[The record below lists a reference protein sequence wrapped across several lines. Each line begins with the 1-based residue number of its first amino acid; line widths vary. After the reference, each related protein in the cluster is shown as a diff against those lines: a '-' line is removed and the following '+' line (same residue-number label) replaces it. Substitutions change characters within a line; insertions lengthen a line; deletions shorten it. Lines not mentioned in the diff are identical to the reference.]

1 MITNKKKNYIESYL
15 DFLLIHSPSESPLY
29 ILTDERFWLSHIILV
44 KTVITFL

>member
-1 MITNKKKNYIESYL
+1 MVTNKKIYIESYL
-15 DFLLIHSPSESPLY
+15 NFLLINSPSKSPFY